1 MKMLP
6 TLVVASS
13 FALGACASTA
23 ADTRGNAPPVAASCN
38 ADAAQSVV
46 GKAATPDVVEQAR
59 TQAGAEVARVLKPG
73 QVVTMEYREGR
84 LNVHV
89 DAGNIIQSV
98 RCG

>member
-1 MKMLP
+1 MKLLP
-6 TLVVASS
+6 ALVIASS
-13 FALGACASTA
+13 FMLGACASTA
-23 ADTRGNAPPVAASCN
+23 VETGGDNPPMAASCN
-38 ADAAQSVV
+38 ADAAQSVT
-46 GKAATPDVVEQAR
+46 GKAATSDVVEQAR

-89 DAGNIIQSV
+89 DANNVIESV